1 MAGETQE
8 ERDGLAA
15 EFVLG
20 TLTEKEDA
28 DASFR
33 IRTDPDFKQ
42 AVEAWSRELAPL
54 LTEATPVEPPS
65 GLEEEIFRRIAE
77 RRNAPDGVIGL
88 QRLLRRWQRFS
99 LASAAIAA
107 VLVVLLFGTLPRQ
120 IGAPAET
127 SRYVA
132 VLQADGQVPGFIVSI
147 DLQRGEISAQR
158 AGAQPISGKS
168 FELWAMGGSGE
179 KPQSL
184 GLVDEVLKIPATRLV
199 GLNEKNLESTM
210 LAVSLEPEGGSPA
223 GEPTGPIMFSGKL
236 IATD

>member
-8 ERDGLAA
+8 ELEGLAA

-20 TLTEKEDA
+20 TLTEKEGA
-28 DASFR
+28 DAKFR
-33 IRTDPDFKQ
+33 IRTDPDFKR
-42 AVEAWSRELAPL
+42 AIEAWDRRLAPL
-54 LTEATPVEPPS
+54 ITNIAPVEPPP
-65 GLEEEIFRRIAE
+65 GLEEKIFKHIAE

-132 VLQADGQVPGFIVSI
+132 VLQADGQAPGFIVSI
-147 DLQRGEISAQR
+147 DLQRDEISAQR
-158 AGAQPISGKS
+158 AGAQPTRGKS
-168 FELWAMGGSGE
+168 FELWAVGGRE

-184 GLVDEVLKIPATRLV
+184 GLVDAVLKIPAMRL
-199 GLNEKNLESTM
+199 GGPNGKNLENTM
-210 LAVSLEPEGGSPA
+210 LAISLEPEGGSPT
-223 GEPTGPIMFSGKL
+223 GEPTGPIVFSGKL
-236 IATD
+236 IAIN

>member
-1 MAGETQE
+1 MADETQE
-8 ERDGLAA
+8 ELEGLAA

-20 TLTEKEDA
+20 TLTEKEGA
-28 DASFR
+28 DAKFR
-33 IRTDPDFKQ
+33 IRTDPDFKH
-42 AVEAWSRELAPL
+42 AIEAWDRRLAPL
-54 LTEATPVEPPS
+54 ITSITPVEPPP
-65 GLEEEIFRRIAE
+65 GLEEKIFKHIAE

-99 LASAAIAA
+99 LASAAVAA

-132 VLQADGQVPGFIVSI
+132 VLQADGEALGFIVSI
-147 DLQRGEISAQR
+147 DLQRGEISAQT

-168 FELWAMGGSGE
+168 FELWAVGGGRE

-184 GLVDEVLKIPATRLV
+184 GLVDAVLKIPATRLG
-199 GLNEKNLESTM
+199 GLSGNLENTM
-210 LAVSLEPEGGSPA
+210 LAISLEPEGGSPK
-223 GEPTGPIMFSGKL
+223 GEPTGPIVFSGKL